1 MICPRFA
8 VVFGAV
14 VEIGGKGGVL
24 GGAVAAG
31 QAEQEAAPGYLV
43 QHGTPQSPDDLAHHQ
58 CLHFLHGGRVSRWRF
73 QQKGKE
79 TAFQGCGRFS
89 ADNGEALLELALPAF
104 GIVQLPHYLVQ
115 TALDSGSLKISFPAV
130 SAASRRFSRASACVW

>member
-1 MICPRFA
+1 MAR
-8 VVFGAV
+8 
-14 VEIGGKGGVL
+14 
-24 GGAVAAG
+24 
-31 QAEQEAAPGYLV
+31 
-43 QHGTPQSPDDLAHHQ
+43 HQ

-89 ADNGEALLELALPAF
+89 ADNGEALLELALSAF

-115 TALDSGSLKISFPAV
+115 TALDAGSLKSVLSDFQPKPVPVMAV
-130 SAASRRFSRASACVW
+130 YPSRKQLSPKVRALVDMMGEAWGKAV